1 VSALLEVEG
10 IRKKYG
16 AIEVLKGVS
25 LQLDRGQ
32 AKVVM
37 GPSGTGKS
45 TLLRCINYLTP
56 PDAGTVRLDGEEVVA
71 RNLNRIRQQVAFVF
85 QDFNLFTHLRVIDN
99 ITIGPRRILGLSKAE
114 ARNRAMRELERVGL
128 SDKVRAYP
136 AELSGGQQ
144 QRVSIARAL
153 AMEPKVILFDEPTSA
168 LDPELTGEVVNV
180 MKRLASEGMTMLVVS
195 HEIGFARSAAD
206 EIVFMD
212 GGHILEQGP
221 PAQLFDAPK
230 HERTRRFLR
239 MIGDQVGDAAAAG
252 EGA

>member
-1 VSALLEVEG
+1 MSALLEVEG

-16 AIEVLKGVS
+16 QFEVLKGVS
-25 LQLDRGQ
+25 LQLERGQ

-56 PDAGTVRLDGEEVVA
+56 PDAGTVRLDGEEVVP

-99 ITIGPRRILGLSKAE
+99 ITIGPRRILGLSKTE
-114 ARNRAMRELERVGL
+114 ARDRAMRELERVGL
-128 SDKVRAYP
+128 ADKVRAYP

-221 PAQLFDAPK
+221 PAQLFDAPQ

>member
-1 VSALLEVEG
+1 MSALLEVEG

-16 AIEVLKGVS
+16 QFEVLKGVS
-25 LQLDRGQ
+25 LQLERGQ

-56 PDAGTVRLDGEEVVA
+56 PDAGTVRLDGEEVVP

-99 ITIGPRRILGLSKAE
+99 ITIGPRRILGLSKTE
-114 ARNRAMRELERVGL
+114 ARDRAMRELERVGL
-128 SDKVRAYP
+128 ADKVRAYP

-230 HERTRRFLR
+230 NERTRRFLR